1 MKILFLG
8 NSADFCHKGNNKKLT
23 LNDIQGYGMV
33 YAYFIYKYMSKR
45 DNVEIIFCHQT
56 GRCDKNIVYNE
67 DNLGKH
73 IPEAD
78 HCIAFEQRTFF
89 NRSPSYYNAVKS
101 KIKGKITTICD
112 NNYNIG
118 PEDCTFYSVGWIDNR
133 IIPKSL
139 YVGWA
144 AEPSECY
151 INKDKNKLTILIDH
165 SYYGD
170 VKNNSD
176 YSKEIIQDV
185 CNYVNNNNKNN
196 NNNNNNNNNKVLR
209 KLIDANAHN
218 YVNNYVNN
226 NNNKIVRRFIS
237 GGVETLDTKNPWFE
251 IYNRAGLNFKDACG
265 EYNKAHI
272 FIVTHQESLG
282 LSVIEAAMA
291 GALILIPNDT
301 IKPWLVNDLNCI
313 KFDVKKGIPWNDVM
327 KKINP
332 EESRR
337 LALKYNY
344 KDVENKIFNYL
355 IK

>member
-8 NSADFCHKGNNKKLT
+8 NSAEYCHKGNIKKLT
-23 LNDIQGYGMV
+23 LDDIQGYGMV
-33 YAYFIYKYMSKR
+33 YAYFINKYMSKR

-56 GRCDKNIVYNE
+56 GSCDKNIVFNE
-67 DNLGKH
+67 DNLGRN

-144 AEPSECY
+144 AEPSELY
-151 INKDKNKLTILIDH
+151 INKNSNELRILIDH

-176 YSKEIIQDV
+176 YSKEIIHDV
-185 CNYVNNNNKNN
+185 CNYVNNYNKYRILQPNKNN
-196 NNNNNNNNNKVLR
+196 
-209 KLIDANAHN
+209 I
-218 YVNNYVNN
+218 
-226 NNNKIVRRFIS
+226 IVRRFIS
-237 GGVETLDTKNPWFE
+237 GGIETLDTKNPWFE
-251 IYNRAGLNFKDACG
+251 TYNRAGLNFKDACD
-265 EYNKAHI
+265 EYNKTNI
-272 FIVTHQESLG
+272 FIVTHNESLG

-291 GALILIPNDT
+291 GALILIPNDS

-313 KFDVKKGIPWNDVM
+313 KFDAKKGIPWKDVM
-327 KKINP
+327 KKLNP

-344 KDVENKIFNYL
+344 KDVENKMFNYL

>member
-8 NSADFCHKGNNKKLT
+8 NSAEFCHKGNNKKLT

-33 YAYFIYKYMSKR
+33 YAYFINKYMSKR

-67 DNLGKH
+67 DNLGKY

-89 NRSPSYYNAVKS
+89 NRSPSYYNTVKS

-112 NNYNIG
+112 NNYCIG
-118 PEDCTFYSVGWIDNR
+118 PEDYCTFYSVGWIDNR

-144 AEPSECY
+144 AEPSELY
-151 INKDKNKLTILIDH
+151 INKNSDELRILIDH

-176 YSKEIIQDV
+176 YSKEIIHDV
-185 CNYVNNNNKNN
+185 CNYVNNYNKN
-196 NNNNNNNNNKVLR
+196 K
-209 KLIDANAHN
+209 I
-218 YVNNYVNN
+218 
-226 NNNKIVRRFIS
+226 IVRRFIS
-237 GGVETLDTKNPWFE
+237 GGIETLDTKNPWFE
-251 IYNRAGLNFKDACG
+251 TYNRAGLNFKDACD
-265 EYNKAHI
+265 EYNKTHI
-272 FIVTHQESLG
+272 FIVTHNESLG

-291 GALILIPNDT
+291 GALILIPNDS

-313 KFDVKKGIPWNDVM
+313 KFDAKKGIPWNDVM
-327 KKINP
+327 KKLNP

-344 KDVENKIFNYL
+344 KDVENKMFNYL